1 MLLYHSVRFK
11 LEDFHLVLEAALL
24 ESRSPQE
31 SRDTTHLQNDPE
43 KTWATV
49 LDTLETKQSTMAQC
63 GRYYLLSEP
72 THKYCPPV
80 SKGSRNLVFLPVQMD
95 VP

>member
-1 MLLYHSVRFK
+1 MGLIILSY
-11 LEDFHLVLEAALL
+11 
-24 ESRSPQE
+24 PQE

-72 THKYCPPV
+72 TQK
-80 SKGSRNLVFLPVQMD
+80 LPVLLKA
-95 VP
+95 